1 MKHKNY
7 QSYTKEE
14 FLEDAFFTEWVRSA
28 QPDAAAFWEAWEA
41 EGHANAAVMREARTV
56 LEGIFSLERIKSP
69 AAAKAA
75 VWAGIQA
82 GMEKQPDSV
91 STPLYRRFW
100 YAAAAVILPV
110 AIFGG
115 YYLFSNREK
124 RYSTGNGEH
133 LVVTLPDSSTVTMNA
148 NTTITYRRWSQEKRE
163 VWLSGEAVFEV
174 KPSVKTLAAPFTV
187 HAGEVDVDVLGTVFN
202 IKNRRN
208 KAEIFLQSGKVRV
221 TGLQKHNSVVL
232 MPDQKANYSSD
243 TLQVVTSSAGNTKPM
258 AWREYKMEL
267 TNTSVKDIIET
278 LQDQYGYTIVLQDSS
293 IANTPI
299 EGTLRLQNINS
310 VLFELSNIL
319 NVTIEKHNDTLTF
332 KNNGPR
338 GY

>member
-1 MKHKNY
+1 MKNRNY
-7 QSYTKEE
+7 HSYTKEE
-14 FLEDAFFTEWVRSA
+14 FLEDAFFMEWVRDA
-28 QPDAAAFWEAWEA
+28 RPDAAAFWESWEA
-41 EGHANAAVMREARTV
+41 EGHGNVTVMREARGI
-56 LEGIFSLERIKSP
+56 LEGIYGLERIQSP
-69 AAAKAA
+69 VAAKAE

-82 GMEKQPDSV
+82 GMQEQPVLV

-100 YAAAAVILPV
+100 YAAAAVIIPA
-110 AIFGG
+110 AIIGG
-115 YYLFSNREK
+115 YYLFSDREK
-124 RYSTGNGEH
+124 TFTTGNGEH
-133 LVVTLPDSSTVTMNA
+133 LVVTLPDSSVVTMNA
-148 NTTITYRRWSQEKRE
+148 NTTITYQKWSQEKRE

-174 KPSVKTLAAPFTV
+174 RPSVKHLAAPFTV
-187 HAGEVDVDVLGTVFN
+187 HAGEIDVEVLGTVFN

-221 TGLQKHNSVVL
+221 TELQKHTSVVL
-232 MPDQKANYSSD
+232 APDQKANYESEK
-243 TLQVVTSSAGNTKPM
+243 LQVVSVPANNTKAM
-258 AWREYKMEL
+258 AWRENKMEL
-267 TNTSVKDIIET
+267 TNTSVKEIIET

-293 IANTPI
+293 IASKTI

-310 VLFELSNIL
+310 VMFELSAIL